1 MECSICLNAISSTDK
16 SFKTDCKHCFHEQ
29 CIKGWIE
36 HDKKTCPNCR
46 HPINQN
52 LLDELNITTQTNDIN
67 TKSPEFQRLI
77 QRLGN
82 FMEGNFD
89 VRYDDVNYEDN
100 DDNDSFPSSEEFDD

>member
-16 SFKTDCKHCFHEQ
+16 SFKTDCNHCFHEQ
-29 CIKGWIE
+29 CIKGWIQ
-36 HDKKTCPNCR
+36 HDKKSCPNCR
-46 HPINQN
+46 HPINQKM
-52 LLDELNITTQTNDIN
+52 LDDLNITNDIN

-89 VRYDDVNYEDN
+89 VRYDDVRYDN
-100 DDNDSFPSSEEFDD
+100 ESLSSSEELDD